1 MHDHDWHFPL
11 LSVNTL
17 VFFHVLLSKAP
28 RVKIKKLESFV
39 ENMGVKLKDE
49 ELEELMTQLSADG
62 ECQTSLCSSEK
73 H

>member
-1 MHDHDWHFPL
+1 MRWLDDITYAMDMNLRRWG
-11 LSVNTL
+11 TE
-17 VFFHVLLSKAP
+17 P